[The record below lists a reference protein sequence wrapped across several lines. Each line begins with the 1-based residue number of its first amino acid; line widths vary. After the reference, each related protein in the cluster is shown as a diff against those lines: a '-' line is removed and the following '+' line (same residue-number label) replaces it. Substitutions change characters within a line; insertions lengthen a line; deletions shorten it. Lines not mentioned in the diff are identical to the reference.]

1 MREVKVCRESVGGLV
16 MGRAG
21 IGDIFAKLGGKVIK
35 KIFKTDRSWDWS
47 MFEGAKAGWKY
58 VRENWID
65 GSRDWLNENI
75 DLLDSLITR
84 MRENNPFKKKPE
96 EQPK

>member
-1 MREVKVCRESVGGLV
+1 
-16 MGRAG
+16 
-21 IGDIFAKLGGKVIK
+21 
-35 KIFKTDRSWDWS
+35 
-47 MFEGAKAGWKY
+47 MFEGAKPAWKY

-75 DLLDSLITR
+75 GLLDSLITR

-96 EQPK
+96 QPSE